1 MTISDERRGLR
12 DRGKS
17 KDRSTKKIT
26 GKVRMTETK
35 MQNLLRQLR
44 RNRKKPLI
52 FGLFGAAGC
61 LVTEISLSEV
71 YSVSR
76 KGEV

>member
-26 GKVRMTETK
+26 GKVRMTENAELIETAK
-35 MQNLLRQLR
+35 AKPQKTANLWIIWRSRMSGDRDL
-44 RNRKKPLI
+44 
-52 FGLFGAAGC
+52 
-61 LVTEISLSEV
+61 TE
-71 YSVSR
+71 
-76 KGEV
+76 

>member
-1 MTISDERRGLR
+1 
-12 DRGKS
+12 
-17 KDRSTKKIT
+17 
-26 GKVRMTETK
+26 

-76 KGEV
+76 KGEVYIKPGRSKDFSRKNLPHLSDKLCISIPQF

>member
-26 GKVRMTETK
+26 GKVRMIDK
-35 MQNLLRQLR
+35 
-44 RNRKKPLI
+44 
-52 FGLFGAAGC
+52 LF
-61 LVTEISLSEV
+61 LSEFLTLQHKSQV
-71 YSVSR
+71 F
-76 KGEV
+76 